1 MSVFVEVVIT
11 NKSNQTVEE
20 LKELA
25 FNSQSVSQEVI
36 EIEQQINFETVFV
49 DDSKA
54 IDFQDALTRIDAY
67 SEGNVCLGL
76 VERKE

>member
-11 NKSNQTVEE
+11 HKSNQTIEE

-25 FNSQSVSQEVI
+25 FKSQCVSQEVL
-36 EIEQQINFETVFV
+36 EMEQQINFETVFA

-54 IDFQDALTRIDAY
+54 IDFQDALTGVNAY